1 MSLLFKMRGRNGPRG
16 SAIAFGLLV
25 VAAVWPNLGV
35 VAAFAAEKVI
45 EVEPQHRNDAVAI
58 TKVTLG
64 SAEVQCG
71 LVLSPAEIQPVTP
84 IQAGDDWLQNVTIY
98 LLNRTN
104 KTIVEGQIVL
114 VFPETGDGSPGNPLR
129 VYNVTLGRLPAS
141 AAYSGRTGQAI
152 VEPPSVQPISFA
164 PSQTLQV
171 HLSDYIDNIK
181 ASIDNLAFSA
191 VTKCV
196 IRRGAFFFGDG
207 MRWFAGS
214 YYVPD
219 PQHPG
224 KFTGLDGRYFP
235 GTPTWPPGYHE

>member
-114 VFPETGDGSPGNPLR
+114 VFPETGDGSPGTRCGCTTSPSADCQ
-129 VYNVTLGRLPAS
+129 RLPHTPAGPARPLWSRPACNPSRLRQARRCRFTLATTSTTLRPAS
-141 AAYSGRTGQAI
+141 TTL
-152 VEPPSVQPISFA
+152 PS
-164 PSQTLQV
+164 
-171 HLSDYIDNIK
+171 
-181 ASIDNLAFSA
+181 
-191 VTKCV
+191 
-196 IRRGAFFFGDG
+196 
-207 MRWFAGS
+207 
-214 YYVPD
+214 
-219 PQHPG
+219 PQ
-224 KFTGLDGRYFP
+224 
-235 GTPTWPPGYHE
+235 

>member
-1 MSLLFKMRGRNGPRG
+1 MSLLPKMHGRNGPHG
-16 SAIAFGLLV
+16 NATAFWFLFIA
-25 VAAVWPNLGV
+25 VAWPNLDV
-35 VAAFAAEKVI
+35 VSALAAEKVI
-45 EVEPQHRNDAVAI
+45 EVEPQHANDAVAI

-64 SAEVQCG
+64 NAEVQCG
-71 LVLSPAEIQPVTP
+71 LVLSPTELQPVKP

-98 LLNRTN
+98 LLNRTD
-104 KTIVEGQIVL
+104 KTVVEGQIVL
-114 VFPETGDGSPGNPLR
+114 SFPETGDGGSGNPVR
-129 VYNVTLGRLPAS
+129 EFHITFGRLPAA

-164 PSQTLQV
+164 PGQTLQV
-171 HLSDYIDNIK
+171 RLGDYIDNIK
-181 ASIDNLAFSA
+181 ASLDNLAFTA

-207 MRWFAGS
+207 MRWFAGG
-214 YYVPD
+214 YHVPD

-224 KFTGLDGRYFP
+224 KFKELDGRYFP